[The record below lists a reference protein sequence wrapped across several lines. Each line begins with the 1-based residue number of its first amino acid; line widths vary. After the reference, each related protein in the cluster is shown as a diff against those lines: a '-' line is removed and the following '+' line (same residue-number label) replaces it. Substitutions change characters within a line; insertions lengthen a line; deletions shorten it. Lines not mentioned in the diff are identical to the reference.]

1 MTDAPNS
8 PDLHLPKDKKVLFIG
23 GGIALVGFYWW
34 WNRAPATP
42 PALSAVPASSDAT
55 RVPLTA
61 PDGSSGDTPLPSGP
75 AAPIDDAAWAQK
87 VLIDMGAAGQEP
99 TAIASVTSKWLNQ
112 EPITSMREVYLTSLI
127 LTRDGFP
134 PSGLHPVLGST
145 VPPPTGPPS
154 PTPGPVVWRG
164 PLYRTQAGGP
174 VTTVKVQNTT
184 AWLWWVRNSYKN
196 LPPTG
201 SQAELKAAA
210 FLRTF
215 NVQTRGRQYNRE
227 ILNPA
232 VTPYINIP
240 AAIPIYS

>member
-8 PDLHLPKDKKVLFIG
+8 PDLHLPKDKKVLVIG
-23 GGIALVGFYWW
+23 GGIALIGFYWW

-55 RVPLTA
+55 RVPLTT
-61 PDGSSGDTPLPSGP
+61 PDGTSGTALPSGP
-75 AAPIDDAAWAQK
+75 AAPVDDAAWAQK
-87 VLIDMGAAGQEP
+87 VLIDLGAAGQEP

-112 EPITSMREVYLTSLI
+112 DAITTPREVFLVSMI
-127 LTRDGFP
+127 LTRDGLP
-134 PSGLHPVLGST
+134 PSGLHPVLGGT
-145 VPPPTGPPS
+145 VPPPPGPPS
-154 PTPGPVVWRG
+154 PTPGPVAWRG

-174 VTTVKVQNTT
+174 VTTIKVPATS
-184 AWLWWVRNSYKN
+184 AWLWWVRNEYKN

-227 ILNPA
+227 ILNPKD
-232 VTPYINIP
+232 TPYINIP